1 MERCLLDAVKLYK
14 TEAEGAAS
22 TAKDEVNNQVR
33 GFACAKIMPV
43 TDLHKC
49 LWLNSQRVVK
59 ALKIT

>member
-1 MERCLLDAVKLYK
+1 MKLYK